1 MCAEL
6 DDEFQQ
12 VSEFISART
21 LNVSTGGVL
30 LASPQQLTSRI
41 ISVTFCDWEGV
52 PYELTAKVVH
62 QDVKDG
68 EFLTGA
74 EFIVPG
80 KRLSK

>member
-21 LNVSTGGVL
+21 LNVSTGGIL
-30 LASPQQLTSRI
+30 LASPQQLTSTI

-62 QDVKDG
+62 QNVKGDK
-68 EFLTGA
+68 FLTGA

-80 KRLSK
+80 KRLSE